1 MGRQGMLVL
10 FGHCS
15 REVVLTISE
24 DMDLSRRRGVPVV
37 QVWRPVVLDARVS
50 VVDVYRDT
58 SMITENLRQMRV
70 ARQLRLAA
78 VRHDLSRETENLQ
91 SLHVLKSYVESYLN
105 VNLLPACL
113 RSLINPDICLS
124 FSGIALLDSNV
135 WRQNKIV

>member
-1 MGRQGMLVL
+1 MGCQGMLVL

-91 SLHVLKSYVESYLN
+91 SLHVLKSYVESCLN

-113 RSLINPDICLS
+113 RFLINPDIVCP
-124 FSGIALLDSNV
+124 F
-135 WRQNKIV
+135 QE